1 LEDAM
6 NRSTPELL
14 TRWLA
19 AEDDLDDEAAE
30 MALAALAAELPDR
43 SPSPGFSARVMTSVR
58 EQVRPQGAFAR
69 RWARA
74 SVLGG
79 MFLSGVAA
87 LWLVPLVWW
96 LAPRPSAPGSV
107 WFAAELVRR
116 LGEGLVALAG
126 WAGAFGAMRR
136 ALTAPFDHPTVF
148 ASLAILV
155 SVACG
160 ALILLQ
166 TLIRRERSWSY
177 VDF

>member
-1 LEDAM
+1 M

-30 MALAALAAELPDR
+30 AALAALAAELPDR
-43 SPSPGFSARVMTSVR
+43 SPSPGFAARVMTGVR
-58 EQVRPQGAFAR
+58 AEAKPQGAFAR

-79 MFLSGVAA
+79 IALSGLAA

-107 WFAAELVRR
+107 SLAAGLVRR
-116 LGEGLVALAG
+116 LGEGLAALAA
-126 WAGAFGAMRR
+126 WADAFGAMRR
-136 ALTAPFDHPTVF
+136 ALTGPFDHPTVL

-155 SVACG
+155 TVAYG

-177 VDF
+177 VDL

>member
-1 LEDAM
+1 M

-30 MALAALAAELPDR
+30 VALAALAAELPDR
-43 SPSPGFSARVMTSVR
+43 SPSPGFAARVMTTVR
-58 EQVRPQGAFAR
+58 AEARPQGAFAR
-69 RWARA
+69 RWARI

-79 MFLSGVAA
+79 IALSGLAA

-96 LAPRPSAPGSV
+96 LAPKPSAPGGV
-107 WFAAELVRR
+107 VLTADLLAR
-116 LGEGLVALAG
+116 LGEGLVAVAG
-126 WAGAFGAMRR
+126 WADAFGAMRR
-136 ALTAPFDHPTVF
+136 ALTAPFDHLTVL

-155 SVACG
+155 TVACG

-166 TLIRRERSWSY
+166 NLIRRERSWSY
-177 VDF
+177 VDL

>member
-1 LEDAM
+1 M

-30 MALAALAAELPDR
+30 AAFAALVAELPER
-43 SPSPGFSARVMTSVR
+43 SPSPGFAARVIVEAR
-58 EQVRPQGAFAR
+58 QQARPEGAFAR
-69 RWARA
+69 RWARV

-79 MFLSGVAA
+79 VALSGLAA
-87 LWLVPLVWW
+87 IWLVPLVWW

-107 WFAAELVRR
+107 ELAAGLLRR
-116 LGEGLVALAG
+116 FGQGLVFLAG
-126 WAGAFGAMRR
+126 WVDAFDAMRR
-136 ALTAPFDHPTVF
+136 TLAAPFGHPTVL

-155 SVACG
+155 TVAYG

-166 TLIRRERSWSY
+166 NLIRRERSWSY
-177 VDF
+177 VDL